1 MTDFLRI
8 AATLFVAISPAAV
21 AVAAA
26 NAPARL
32 GPRVVVLGAA
42 VAAAAYL
49 AAALGADW
57 LLDAVDIE
65 PETFRASAGL
75 VMVVGGLFAIWTGG
89 AGHAGDW
96 EGRWTALSPLAL
108 PVLVSPAGL
117 VATISHSADGD
128 TGMAIGAVAIV
139 VALAAG
145 AVLARLGRFGAAADG
160 IARVSGA
167 LLVVFAGAMIVD
179 GVRAV

>member
-1 MTDFLRI
+1 MSDFLRI

-65 PETFRASAGL
+65 PETFRVSAGL
-75 VMVVGGLFAIWTGG
+75 VMAVGGLFAVWTGG
-89 AGHAGDW
+89 AGHATDW
-96 EGRWTALSPLAL
+96 DSRWSSLFPLAL
-108 PVLVSPAGL
+108 PVLITPAGL
-117 VATISHSADGD
+117 AATISHSADGD
-128 TGMAIGAVAIV
+128 TGIAIGAAALAL
-139 VALAAG
+139 ALAAG
-145 AVLARLGRFGAAADG
+145 AVLARMGRFRAAADG

>member
-8 AATLFVAISPAAV
+8 AATLFVAISPAAA
-21 AVAAA
+21 AVALASQ
-26 NAPARL
+26 PGRL
-32 GPRVVVLGAA
+32 GPRVVVLGAT
-42 VAAAAYL
+42 VAAAAYVV
-49 AAALGADW
+49 AALGADW

-65 PETFRASAGL
+65 PETFRVSAGL
-75 VMVVGGLFAIWTGG
+75 VMAVGGLFAVWTGG

-96 EGRWTALSPLAL
+96 EGRWVALFPLAL
-108 PVLVSPAGL
+108 PILVSPAGL
-117 VATISHSADGD
+117 AATISHSADGD
-128 TGMAIGAVAIV
+128 TGMAIAAATIV

-145 AVLARLGRFGAAADG
+145 AVLARLGRFRATADG
-160 IARVSGA
+160 IARLSGA

>member
-8 AATLFVAISPAAV
+8 AATLFVAISPAAA

-32 GPRVVVLGAA
+32 APRVVVLGAA
-42 VAAAAYL
+42 VAAAAYV
-49 AAALGADW
+49 AAALGADL

-65 PETFRASAGL
+65 PETFRVSAGL
-75 VMVVGGLFAIWTGG
+75 VMAVGGLFAVWTGG
-89 AGHAGDW
+89 AGHAGSW
-96 EGRWTALSPLAL
+96 EDRWTALFPLAL

-117 VATISHSADGD
+117 AATISHSADGD
-128 TGMAIGAVAIV
+128 TGAVIGAAMIV
-139 VALAAG
+139 VALAAA
-145 AVLARLGRFGAAADG
+145 AVLARFGRFGAAADG

-167 LLVVFAGAMIVD
+167 LLVLFAGAMIVD